1 MATPVAQGTM
11 RAAMSGSELL
21 GEMECLV
28 QEARH
33 LPKMDSDSETN
44 SFFIARFDGMIV
56 CTSQPV
62 LNSYDPVFRHSFRFR
77 CAAGKS
83 LKISLFDDDV
93 SSDPDLIGSV
103 TLRPEVLYEIMQEC
117 GELKGNFCLTKIFVL
132 SAHGAVIPE
141 GRGTKLGFNHESVQ
155 LDKTVKGKK
164 PEPPQKVVPKKIDK
178 KGGKNEKPPPV
189 TPKDNR

>member
-1 MATPVAQGTM
+1 M
-11 RAAMSGSELL
+11 RAAWSGSELL
-21 GEMECLV
+21 GEIECLV

-33 LPKMDSDSETN
+33 LPKMDSDSETD

-141 GRGTKLGFNHESVQ
+141 GHGTKPNHQSAQ
-155 LDKTVKGKK
+155 PDKAVKGKK

-189 TPKDNR
+189 TPRDNR

>member
-141 GRGTKLGFNHESVQ
+141 GRGTKPNHESVQ

-189 TPKDNR
+189 TPRDNR